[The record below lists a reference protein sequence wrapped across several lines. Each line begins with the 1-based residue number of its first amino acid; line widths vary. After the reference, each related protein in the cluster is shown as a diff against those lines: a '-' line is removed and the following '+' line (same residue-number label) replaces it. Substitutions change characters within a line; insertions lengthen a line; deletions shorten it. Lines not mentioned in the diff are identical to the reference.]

1 MIKQWRILF
10 AIPLIFFITSCNPLG
25 KEKAKVTFFNPGN
38 FQDLKISVSSVSVN
52 NNQLVITGSSL
63 SKIKTA
69 TLTNNTQTEI
79 FQVESASDSQIITNG
94 IKTISLLAGS
104 VFNLV
109 LADAYGSATF
119 QVAFTLADGSVTATK
134 LNSMG
139 ATAGQI
145 LKFNGTAWAPAF
157 QIDAQTFIGTWDA
170 HNNIGGNPDLTNVS
184 ATPGDYYVTNVAGIL
199 NGVSYGVGD
208 WIISDGYNWSK
219 IPLSKTSVTSFQGR
233 KGIVTLTP
241 TDYVSLI
248 DGTTHKVTGSS
259 LADIA
264 DIDLTANGGLT
275 TSGQVLKWNTTT
287 SKWEPG
293 NAIASG
299 GVSSADIG
307 AGVITDTH
315 VSGTAAIAQSK
326 IANLT
331 TDLASKQN
339 TSSLAADVRAIP
351 LTGVTSGSGNIS
363 ATDTILG
370 AFGKLM
376 NTQSDY
382 VSKSSGATI
391 TTGTIAVSGT
401 GMITIPTATG
411 TTLTEAANVTYVNNA
426 ISNNGVWS
434 KGASSSINYTAGNVG
449 IGTSTPQR
457 VLHIAGSNI
466 STLTLLGIEN
476 TDSTDANGT
485 VISFRGPSTGVGA
498 TSFVEY
504 SAIQAR
510 VDTHN
515 HATRASSLALYT
527 TGAGVE
533 TEKMRIT
540 SSGNIGIGTTNPQT
554 MLSVGA
560 GAGAMTLPGGIG
572 ATFTPQVMVVPTSG
586 TAGLS
591 VGVLDGTNNRRI
603 GLFMDQ
609 TNGVAGISSTCSSG
623 TIPFVYRDSSG
634 ERLRIDTSGNIGIGT
649 TTPAYKLDVN
659 GSLNA
664 TSLNINGSAF
674 SPSSNSSSVATTGGQ
689 VQSITQ
695 SATNAATAARS
706 ALVLQNSGTGTTN
719 EFNLIGKNAAGTT
732 TAFIDQA
739 GDASFSTSVIAPLY
753 YGGASASGNITI
765 DSTSNATKGN
775 ILLAPNGGKV
785 GVGTTTPNL
794 DISVGTLGGV
804 RGFGLQKGDTSP
816 NAGYLRFGDNTG
828 WKFHIGRGSESSGG
842 ALNTTTAGALVT
854 VQDNGNVGIGTT
866 APSTNLEVSSSAAA
880 GIGATLQ
887 ITNPAAAAAGNAV
900 ELKFAPTPATT
911 TRYSSI
917 RGINVDGN
925 NNIDLAFITGAGA
938 SITEKMRVTA
948 AGNVGIGTT
957 APGYPLHVYTTGTTG
972 GYFSNG
978 TQWATL
984 VDTTS
989 GVYGIKTNGHISTL
1003 ASLYVG
1009 NNGVINSNSGTL
1021 TLAPAQ
1027 TTAMT
1032 ILAAGNVG
1040 IGTTSPSTKLE
1051 ITGTSAAGTSGFTN
1065 VSNFTSNGIRIKGSG
1080 TSTSDAITYQSGAGG
1095 GGASMSFGR
1104 GTGWDTFMTFST
1116 NPASGATAGAFV
1128 ERMRIDSNGNVGIG
1142 TTSPTGPL
1150 DVAGSAGHFTI
1161 QSSGA
1166 AATFSRAGANYV
1178 QASVVGGYLD
1188 FIVNGNAAGDGTAAL
1203 KLDTN
1208 NNAYFPNGNVGI
1220 GNTSPGSLLHVGSAA
1235 VGTGVA
1241 VAKFQNVDG
1250 TCTMTPASSGSGIA
1264 CSSDERLK
1272 ENIDDVQGVYALE
1285 NILKLQAVTYNFKS
1299 DSSEK
1304 RHTGYIAQ
1312 ALKKVAPEF
1321 VRQNYDGFYQI
1332 Y

>member
-10 AIPLIFFITSCNPLG
+10 AILLIFLITSCNPLG
-25 KEKAKVTFFNPGN
+25 KEKAKVTFLNPGN
-38 FQDLKISVSSVSVN
+38 FKDLKISVSSVSIN

-63 SKIKTA
+63 ANVKTA
-69 TLTNNTQTEI
+69 TLTNNSQTET
-79 FQVESASDSQIITNG
+79 FQVESANDTQLITNG

-104 VFNLV
+104 VFDLV

-139 ATAGQI
+139 AAAGQI
-145 LKFNGTAWAPAF
+145 LKFNGTAWAPAS

-199 NGVSYGVGD
+199 NGVSYAVGD

-233 KGIVTLTP
+233 KGIVSLTP

-299 GVSSADIG
+299 GVSSTDIG

-411 TTLTEAANVTYVNNA
+411 VTLTEAANVTYVNNA
-426 ISNNGVWS
+426 ISNNGVWA
-434 KGASSSINYTAGNVG
+434 KGASSSINYGAGNVG

-457 VLHIAGSNI
+457 VLHIAGSNT

-515 HATRASSLALYT
+515 HATRASSLGLYT

-540 SSGNIGIGTTNPQT
+540 SSGNIGIGTT
-554 MLSVGA
+554 
-560 GAGAMTLPGGIG
+560 
-572 ATFTPQVMVVPTSG
+572 TPIVKLH
-586 TAGLS
+586 A
-591 VGVLDGTNNRRI
+591 I
-603 GLFMDQ
+603 
-609 TNGVAGISSTCSSG
+609 
-623 TIPFVYRDSSG
+623 
-634 ERLRIDTSGNIGIGT
+634 GNII
-649 TTPAYKLDVN
+649 A
-659 GSLNA
+659 
-664 TSLNINGSAF
+664 
-674 SPSSNSSSVATTGGQ
+674 
-689 VQSITQ
+689 QSDD
-695 SATNAATAARS
+695 SATAPSEFIARGN
-706 ALVLQNSGTGTTN
+706 LNTNQQLLMGYNTT
-719 EFNLIGKNAAGTT
+719 LDYGSI
-732 TAFIDQA
+732 QA
-739 GDASFSTSVIAPLY
+739 IKQGTSVEPL
-753 YGGASASGNITI
+753 
-765 DSTSNATKGN
+765 
-775 ILLAPNGGKV
+775 
-785 GVGTTTPNL
+785 
-794 DISVGTLGGV
+794 
-804 RGFGLQKGDTSP
+804 GLQPVG
-816 NAGYLRFGDNTG
+816 
-828 WKFHIGRGSESSGG
+828 
-842 ALNTTTAGALVT
+842 
-854 VQDNGNVGIGTT
+854 GNVGIGTT
-866 APSTNLEVSSSAAA
+866 TPTSLLSLASGTTSANGITFGSDANLYRSAASTLTTDGTLNVGGSYINMTGGGTILLGA
-880 GIGATLQ
+880 GGMSGGPDIVFRSSGANPSVINSVYKMKDTAGSLVEGMRFNTAW
-887 ITNPAAAAAGNAV
+887 INSTPGSYNSTVTASALGTNIFSVN
-900 ELKFAPTPATT
+900 ATT
-911 TRYSSI
+911 TSAT
-917 RGINVDGN
+917 IN
-925 NNIDLAFITGAGA
+925 FP
-938 SITEKMRVTA
+938 
-948 AGNVGIGTT
+948 GNVGIGTSSPTLKLNVVSTGDATIGSQST
-957 APGYPLHVYTTGTTG
+957 ANNSYAGMNLYDNTGANAASFQYGNPSATSFTNEFVIASRQASIPIKFYQG
-972 GYFSNG
+972 GVV
-978 TQWATL
+978 A
-984 VDTTS
+984 
-989 GVYGIKTNGHISTL
+989 
-1003 ASLYVG
+1003 G
-1009 NNGVINSNSGTL
+1009 NERLRIDSSSQILLLNS
-1021 TLAPAQ
+1021 
-1027 TTAMT
+1027 
-1032 ILAAGNVG
+1032 NVG
-1040 IGTTSPSTKLE
+1040 IGTAVPAAKIDVEGTGRVTSIVGSSNATDTILAILNSSTNGRTWHLR
-1051 ITGTSAAGTSGFTN
+1051 
-1065 VSNFTSNGIRIKGSG
+1065 SNG
-1080 TSTSDAITYQSGAGG
+1080 TT
-1095 GGASMSFGR
+1095 
-1104 GTGWDTFMTFST
+1104 
-1116 NPASGATAGAFV
+1116 PA
-1128 ERMRIDSNGNVGIG
+1128 
-1142 TTSPTGPL
+1142 
-1150 DVAGSAGHFTI
+1150 AGSAGNFYIYDATA
-1161 QSSGA
+1161 SSA
-1166 AATFSRAGANYV
+1166 RF
-1178 QASVVGGYLD
+1178 L
-1188 FIVNGNAAGDGTAAL
+1188 I
-1203 KLDTN
+1203 DTS
-1208 NNAYFPNGNVGI
+1208 GNVGI
-1220 GNTSPGSLLHVGSAA
+1220 GNTSPGSLLHVGSAS

-1272 ENIDDVQGVYALE
+1272 ENIDEVQGAYAL
-1285 NILKLQAVTYNFKS
+1285 NHILKLQAVTYNFKS

-1321 VRQNYDGFYQI
+1321 VRQNDDGFYQVYYDGLI
-1332 Y
+1332 PWITEAIKTLSKRITELFKVTDGHSRAIASTQLEVEKLKAENAQIKAENVSVKQALCELGKKSFCKIPNR